1 MSNQNENARNQ
12 NDLPTYLG
20 TWVPEDQVMDDVS

>member
-1 MSNQNENARNQ
+1 MSNQYANAGNQ

-20 TWVPEDQVMDDVS
+20 PWGIESQVMDDVK